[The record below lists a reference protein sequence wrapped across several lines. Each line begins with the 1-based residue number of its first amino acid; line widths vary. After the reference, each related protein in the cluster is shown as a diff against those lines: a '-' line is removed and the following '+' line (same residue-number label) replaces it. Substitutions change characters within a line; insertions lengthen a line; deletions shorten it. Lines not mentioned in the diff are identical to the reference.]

1 MVNVTNNIRKYIFPF
16 AVTCILLLLMGGCKK
31 NGTYTIIFDANG
43 GTGTMEPQIVK
54 YGEQFT
60 LKKNV
65 FTRENYVFV
74 NWNSIP
80 DGSGLAIDD
89 EQTYIASSNSELTL
103 YAQWERN
110 TAIVTFNA
118 NGGTGEM
125 TPQTFTIGTPQ
136 VLSANSFAW
145 ENHEF
150 IGWNSSADGTGKSCF
165 DAQEITIYADV
176 TLYAQWMTI
185 TGQQGGHCYVDLG
198 LPSGTKWATCNVGA
212 NSPIAYGDYF
222 AWGETSPK
230 SNYIWS
236 TYRWCNG
243 SESTLT
249 KYCDKSSYG
258 NNGFTDNLTTLE
270 AADDAA
276 TVNWGEGWRMP
287 TKAEMNELLNSCN
300 HTYIKRNGMNGR
312 LFTGPNGNSIFI
324 PSAGTYNGSTNY
336 GANSYGEYWLS
347 NIVDMSPSFAND
359 LYFERG
365 NYDIQGLSRSEGKP
379 VRPVLIENN

>member
-1 MVNVTNNIRKYIFPF
+1 MNNIRKYIFPF
-16 AVTCILLLLMGGCKK
+16 AVACMLLLLMGGCKK

-125 TPQTFTIGTPQ
+125 TPQTFTIGVAQ
-136 VLSANSFAW
+136 ALSTNSFTR
-145 ENHEF
+145 ENCIF
-150 IGWNSSADGTGKSCF
+150 LGWNTVQDGSGATYSEM
-165 DAQEITIYADV
+165 QEITIEENI
-176 TLYAQWMTI
+176 TLYAQWMI
-185 TGQQGGHCYVDLG
+185 PTGQQGGHYYVDLG
-198 LPSGTKWATCNVGA
+198 LPSGTLWATCNVGA
-212 NSPIAYGDYF
+212 VNPTDYGDYF
-222 AWGETSPK
+222 AWGETAIK
-230 SNYIWS
+230 EKYDWT
-236 TYRWCNG
+236 TYRYCNG
-243 SESTLT
+243 DRRYLT
-249 KYCDKSSYG
+249 KYCNNGSYG
-258 NNGFTDNLTTLE
+258 YNGFTDELTTLE
-270 AADDAA
+270 ASDDVA
-276 TVNWGEGWRMP
+276 TVNWGVDWRMP
-287 TKAEMNELLNSCN
+287 KCNELEELNDYC
-300 HTYIKRNGMNGR
+300 TVIWTTQNGVNGR
-312 LFTGPNGNSIFI
+312 MFTGPNGNSIFL
-324 PSAGTYNGSTNY
+324 PAAGFRS
-336 GANSYGEYWLS
+336 SVSLS
-347 NIVDMSPSFAND
+347 NVAVRAYYWSSSLYVDEPCQAKYLNFISPKCEVGQLNRFIGFS
-359 LYFERG
+359 
-365 NYDIQGLSRSEGKP
+365 

>member
-16 AVTCILLLLMGGCKK
+16 AVVCMLLLLMGGCKK

-103 YAQWERN
+103 YAQWTSN

-125 TPQTFTIGTPQ
+125 TPQTFTIGVAQ
-136 VLSANSFAW
+136 ALSTNSFTR
-145 ENHEF
+145 ENCIF
-150 IGWNSSADGTGKSCF
+150 LGWNTVQDGSGATYSEM
-165 DAQEITIYADV
+165 QEITIEENI
-176 TLYAQWMTI
+176 TLYAQWMI
-185 TGQQGGHCYVDLG
+185 PTGQQGGHYYVDLG
-198 LPSGTKWATCNVGA
+198 LPSGTLWATCNVGA
-212 NSPIAYGDYF
+212 VNPTDYGDYF
-222 AWGETSPK
+222 AWGETAIK
-230 SNYIWS
+230 EKYDWT
-236 TYRWCNG
+236 TYRYCNG
-243 SESTLT
+243 DRRYLT
-249 KYCDKSSYG
+249 KYCNNGSYG
-258 NNGFTDNLTTLE
+258 YNGFTDELTTLE
-270 AADDAA
+270 ASDDVA
-276 TVNWGEGWRMP
+276 TVNWGVDWRMP
-287 TKAEMNELLNSCN
+287 KCNELEELNDYC
-300 HTYIKRNGMNGR
+300 TVIWTTQNGVNGR
-312 LFTGPNGNSIFI
+312 MFTGPNGNSIFL
-324 PSAGTYNGSTNY
+324 PAAGFRS
-336 GANSYGEYWLS
+336 SVSLS
-347 NIVDMSPSFAND
+347 NVGVRAYYWSSSLYVDEPCQAKYLNFISPKCEVGQLNRFIGFS
-359 LYFERG
+359 
-365 NYDIQGLSRSEGKP
+365 

>member
-1 MVNVTNNIRKYIFPF
+1 MNNIRKYIFPF
-16 AVTCILLLLMGGCKK
+16 AVACMLLLLMGGCKK

-125 TPQTFTIGTPQ
+125 TPQTFTIGVAQ
-136 VLSANSFAW
+136 ALSTNSFTR
-145 ENHEF
+145 ENCIF
-150 IGWNSSADGTGKSCF
+150 LGWNTVQDGSGATYSEM
-165 DAQEITIYADV
+165 QEITIEENI
-176 TLYAQWMTI
+176 TLYAQWMI
-185 TGQQGGHCYVDLG
+185 PTGQQGGHYYVDLG
-198 LPSGTKWATCNVGA
+198 LPSGTLWATCNVGA
-212 NSPIAYGDYF
+212 VNPTDYGDYF
-222 AWGETSPK
+222 AWGETAIK
-230 SNYIWS
+230 EKYDWT
-236 TYRWCNG
+236 TYRYCNG
-243 SESTLT
+243 DRRYLT
-249 KYCDKSSYG
+249 KYCNNGSYG
-258 NNGFTDNLTTLE
+258 YNGFTDELTTLE
-270 AADDAA
+270 ASDDVA
-276 TVNWGEGWRMP
+276 TVNWGVDWRMP
-287 TKAEMNELLNSCN
+287 KCNELEELNDYC
-300 HTYIKRNGMNGR
+300 TVIWTTQNGVNGR
-312 LFTGPNGNSIFI
+312 MFTGPNGNSIFL
-324 PSAGTYNGSTNY
+324 PAAGFRS
-336 GANSYGEYWLS
+336 SVSLS
-347 NIVDMSPSFAND
+347 NVGVRAYYWSSSLYVDEPCQAKYLNFISPKCEVGQLNRFLGFS
-359 LYFERG
+359 
-365 NYDIQGLSRSEGKP
+365 

>member
-1 MVNVTNNIRKYIFPF
+1 M
-16 AVTCILLLLMGGCKK
+16 LLLLMGGCKK

-125 TPQTFTIGTPQ
+125 TPQTFTIGVAQ
-136 VLSANSFAW
+136 ALSTNSFTR
-145 ENHEF
+145 ENCIF
-150 IGWNSSADGTGKSCF
+150 LGWNTVQDGSGATYSEM
-165 DAQEITIYADV
+165 QEITIEENI
-176 TLYAQWMTI
+176 TLYAQWMI
-185 TGQQGGHCYVDLG
+185 PTGQQGGHYYVDLG
-198 LPSGTKWATCNVGA
+198 LPSGTLWATCNVGA
-212 NSPIAYGDYF
+212 VNPTDYGDYF
-222 AWGETSPK
+222 AWGETAIK
-230 SNYIWS
+230 EKYDWT
-236 TYRWCNG
+236 TYRYCNG
-243 SESTLT
+243 DRRYLT
-249 KYCDKSSYG
+249 KYCNNGSYG
-258 NNGFTDNLTTLE
+258 YNGFTDELTTLE
-270 AADDAA
+270 ASDDVA
-276 TVNWGEGWRMP
+276 TVNWGVDWRMP
-287 TKAEMNELLNSCN
+287 KCNELEELNDYC
-300 HTYIKRNGMNGR
+300 TVIWTTQNGVNGR
-312 LFTGPNGNSIFI
+312 MFTGPNGNSIFL
-324 PSAGTYNGSTNY
+324 PAAGFRS
-336 GANSYGEYWLS
+336 SVSLS
-347 NIVDMSPSFAND
+347 NVAVRAYYWSSSLYVDEPCQAKYLNFISPKCEVGQLNRFIGFS
-359 LYFERG
+359 
-365 NYDIQGLSRSEGKP
+365 

>member
-16 AVTCILLLLMGGCKK
+16 AVVCMLLLLMGGCKK

-125 TPQTFTIGTPQ
+125 TPQTFTIGVAQ
-136 VLSANSFAW
+136 ALSTNSFTR
-145 ENHEF
+145 ENCIF
-150 IGWNSSADGTGKSCF
+150 LGWNTVQDGSGATYSEM
-165 DAQEITIYADV
+165 QEITIEENI
-176 TLYAQWMTI
+176 TLYAQWMI
-185 TGQQGGHCYVDLG
+185 PTGQQGGHYYVDLG
-198 LPSGTKWATCNVGA
+198 LPSGTLWATCNVGA
-212 NSPIAYGDYF
+212 VNPTDYGDYF
-222 AWGETSPK
+222 AWGETEPK
-230 SNYIWS
+230 DCYNWS
-236 TYRWCNG
+236 TYKFYDQTGCY
-243 SESTLT
+243 
-249 KYCDKSSYG
+249 KYDIEQQE
-258 NNGFTDNLTTLE
+258 LE
-270 AADDAA
+270 VEDDAA
-276 TVNWGEGWRMP
+276 AVNWGSSWRMP
-287 TKAEMNELLNSCN
+287 SGSKIDELCRYTT
-300 HTYIKRNGMNGR
+300 HTWTNINGINGM
-312 LFTGPNGNSIFI
+312 LITGTNGNSIFL
-324 PSAGTYNGSTNY
+324 PAAGERKNTLSWDGICYYWANQVRISMDFDSNDAWYLEAQST
-336 GANSYGEYWLS
+336 GEIHQNCYMYRY
-347 NIVDMSPSFAND
+347 I
-359 LYFERG
+359 
-365 NYDIQGLSRSEGKP
+365 GLP
-379 VRPVLIENN
+379 VRPIIENN